1 MCAALWFFAQE
12 LDRLNSVA
20 ADESAEDL
28 RRDFSGRLSD
38 AECSVEGDR
47 KKILE
52 EVQISGHE
60 ILGVSH
66 FSHPNG
72 PDLVLTQK
80 SHAFWHVQL
89 KKGTST
95 FMIGCFFL
103 SNGLGI

>member
-47 KKILE
+47 RSWRKCRSVAMRFLASVTLVI
-52 EVQISGHE
+52 QM
-60 ILGVSH
+60 
-66 FSHPNG
+66 
-72 PDLVLTQK
+72 VLTL
-80 SHAFWHVQL
+80 F
-89 KKGTST
+89 
-95 FMIGCFFL
+95 
-103 SNGLGI
+103 